1 MNKIE
6 KKDSPTVKF
15 AFSVPHLI
23 NSPVT
28 SLCEFS
34 SSDWADVVVTRPS
47 VPTTLLC
54 TDTEVKGSVT
64 INWMVQSPGADNW
77 KLVLSANDRTGFSGG
92 SSKASMRLADPNFR
106 DTGVFSL
113 FLLPETEDSGLYSC
127 RIKRQMRGLEERI
140 ILLAILTGSEI
151 SSTE

>member
-1 MNKIE
+1 M
-6 KKDSPTVKF
+6 
-15 AFSVPHLI
+15 
-23 NSPVT
+23 
-28 SLCEFS
+28 
-34 SSDWADVVVTRPS
+34 VTRPG

-54 TDTEVKGSVT
+54 TDTAVRGSVT

-127 RIKRQMRGLEERI
+127 RIKKQKRGLEERI

-151 SSTE
+151 SSTEKLSAFIHAAHQPTVLLYPY